1 MNEKVENL
9 ILDHLRAMRADIS
22 SINDE
27 TRGMRGEMRAMN
39 QHMAGF
45 MTQEIGQDGDIAEL
59 KHRIG
64 RIEKRLEL
72 SED

>member
-1 MNEKVENL
+1 MNEKVESL
-9 ILDHLRAMRADIS
+9 ILEHLRAMRADIA

-27 TRGMRGEMRAMN
+27 IRGIRTEMRSMK

-45 MTQEIGQDGDIAEL
+45 MTHEIGQDGDIAEL
-59 KHRIG
+59 KHRVD

-72 SED
+72 SDD

>member
-1 MNEKVENL
+1 MNEQIENL
-9 ILDHLRAMRADIS
+9 ILEHLRAMRSDIA

-27 TRGMRGEMRAMN
+27 IRGIRSEMRAMK

-45 MTQEIGQDGDIAEL
+45 MTHEVTQDGEIAEL
-59 KHRIG
+59 KHRVE

-72 SED
+72 SE

>member
-1 MNEKVENL
+1 MNEKVESL
-9 ILDHLRAMRADIS
+9 ILEHLRAMRADIS

-27 TRGMRGEMRAMN
+27 IRGIRSEMRAMK

-45 MTQEIGQDGDIAEL
+45 MTQEINQDGDIAEL
-59 KHRIG
+59 KVRVD

-72 SED
+72 NDD